1 MNENENLVVETTEN
15 VEQPTEQTPQE
26 KTYTKAEVD
35 AIVGKR
41 LARDRQKAEREY
53 GDLMDVLQAGTGKQ
67 TKSVKEMTESLRDFY
82 SKNGVK
88 MPSKADYSARDIEV
102 LARQDAQDIIDLGY
116 EDVVEEVD
124 RLSEKGVAN
133 MTAREK
139 ALFKTLAEHRQAFE
153 RGQELS
159 EIGVTEDVYGSKD
172 FQDFASKFNSSTP
185 IKDIYDIY
193 NRTQP
198 KKEFKTMG
206 SMKQTAQTN
215 SGVKEY
221 YSMEEAKKF
230 SRKDLD
236 ENPALYEAIKRSMLK
251 WK

>member
-41 LARDRQKAEREY
+41 LARDRRKTETEY
-53 GDLMDVLQAGTGKQ
+53 GDLMDVLKAGTGNNAN
-67 TKSVKEMTESLRDFY
+67 TVKEMTESLRDFY

-116 EDVVEEVD
+116 DDVVEEVD

-139 ALFKTLAEHRQAFE
+139 ALFKTLAEHRQTAE

-159 EIGVTEDVYGSKD
+159 NLGVTEDVYNSKE
-172 FQDFASKFNSSTP
+172 FQDYASLYKSSTP
-185 IKDIYDIY
+185 INVIYDNY
-193 NRTQP
+193 VKSQP

-206 SMKQTAQTN
+206 SMKNPTVDT
-215 SGVKEY
+215 GVKDY
-221 YSMEEAKKF
+221 YSYEEAMKF
-230 SRKDLD
+230 TKEDFDRDPK
-236 ENPALYEAIKRSMLK
+236 LYQAVQNSMRK